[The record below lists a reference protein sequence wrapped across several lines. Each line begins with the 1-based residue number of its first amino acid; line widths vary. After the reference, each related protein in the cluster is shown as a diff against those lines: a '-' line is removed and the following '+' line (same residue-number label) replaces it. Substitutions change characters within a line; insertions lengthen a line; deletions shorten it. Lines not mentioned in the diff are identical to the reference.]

1 MTPAELITTRLKAR
15 IVASGA
21 DIPVESLLLQAL
33 AGEKKSVASSG
44 ITLNVHISG
53 QLHEPLPLYT
63 FKVTARLVAAI
74 DDDKT
79 GDLFKRNYDA
89 LWAAFDFLARGDNCT
104 ELGDEDDTPDGDT
117 PDGDEPVAH
126 IFAVDG
132 FQLADGDEPDY
143 QADENGGTWV
153 TTFTA
158 TLTGRAN

>member
-15 IVASGA
+15 IVAAGA

-104 ELGDEDDTPDGDT
+104 ELGDEDDAPDGDD
-117 PDGDEPVAH
+117 PSPH

>member
-15 IVASGA
+15 IVAAGA

-53 QLHEPLPLYT
+53 QLHESLPLYT

-117 PDGDEPVAH
+117 PVAH

>member
-21 DIPVESLLLQAL
+21 DIPVQSLLLQAL

-44 ITLNVHISG
+44 ISLNVHISG
-53 QLHEPLPLYT
+53 QLEEPLPHYT

-89 LWAAFDFLARGDNCT
+89 LWAAFDFLARADNCT
-104 ELGDEDDTPDGDT
+104 ELGDEYDT
-117 PDGDEPVAH
+117 PDGDEPAPH
-126 IFAVDG
+126 IFSVDG
-132 FQLADGDEPDY
+132 FHLADGDEPDY

>member
-15 IVASGA
+15 IVAAGA

-89 LWAAFDFLARGDNCT
+89 LWAAFDFLARGDNCE
-104 ELGDEDDTPDGDT
+104 ELGDEN
-117 PDGDEPVAH
+117 DEPEEGGDPIQHV
-126 IFAVDG
+126 FAVDG
-132 FQLADGDEPDY
+132 FQLGGGDEPDY
-143 QADENGGTWV
+143 QEDDNGGTWT
-153 TTFTA
+153 TTFSA

>member
-15 IVASGA
+15 IVAAGA

-53 QLHEPLPLYT
+53 QLHEPLPIYT

-104 ELGDEDDTPDGDT
+104 ELGDEDDTPDGD
-117 PDGDEPVAH
+117 ELVAH

-132 FQLADGDEPDY
+132 FQLADGDDPDY

>member
-15 IVASGA
+15 IVAAGA

-117 PDGDEPVAH
+117 PVAH

-132 FQLADGDEPDY
+132 FQLADGDDPDY

>member
-44 ITLNVHISG
+44 ISLNVHISG
-53 QLHEPLPLYT
+53 QLEEPLPHYT

-79 GDLFKRNYDA
+79 GELFKRNYDA

-104 ELGDEDDTPDGDT
+104 ELGDEDDQ
-117 PDGDEPVAH
+117 VATH

>member
-15 IVASGA
+15 IVAAGA

-117 PDGDEPVAH
+117 PDAH

>member
-15 IVASGA
+15 IVAAGA

-104 ELGDEDDTPDGDT
+104 ELGDEDDTPDGD
-117 PDGDEPVAH
+117 EPAPH

>member
-1 MTPAELITTRLKAR
+1 MTPAELITTRLKAH
-15 IVASGA
+15 IENFGA
-21 DIPVESLLLQAL
+21 TIPVQSLLLQAI

-44 ITLNVHISG
+44 IALNVHISG
-53 QLHEPLPLYT
+53 QLEEPLPHYQ
-63 FKVTARLVAAI
+63 FAVSARLVVSI

-89 LWAAFDFLARGDNCT
+89 LWAAFDC
-104 ELGDEDDTPDGDT
+104 
-117 PDGDEPVAH
+117 
-126 IFAVDG
+126 FAVDG
-132 FQLADGDEPDY
+132 FQLSGGDEPDF

>member
-15 IVASGA
+15 IVAAGA

-79 GDLFKRNYDA
+79 GDLFKRNYEA

-117 PDGDEPVAH
+117 PVAH

>member
-1 MTPAELITTRLKAR
+1 MTPAELITTRLKVR

-44 ITLNVHISG
+44 ISLNVHISG
-53 QLHEPLPLYT
+53 QLEEPLPHYT

-79 GDLFKRNYDA
+79 GELFKRNYDA

-104 ELGDEDDTPDGDT
+104 ELGDEDDQTKT
-117 PDGDEPVAH
+117 H

-132 FQLADGDEPDY
+132 FQLADGDEPDF
-143 QADENGGTWV
+143 QADENGGTWM